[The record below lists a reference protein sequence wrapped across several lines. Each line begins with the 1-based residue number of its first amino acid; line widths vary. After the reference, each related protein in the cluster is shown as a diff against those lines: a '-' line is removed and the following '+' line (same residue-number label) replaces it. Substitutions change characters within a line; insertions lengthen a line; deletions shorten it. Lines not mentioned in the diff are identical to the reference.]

1 MDSLSAPLSFF
12 PLLYLDGAE
21 EEEEEEEECRSPG
34 GEGAAQAGGRRSID
48 VDAAERKHYL
58 CHRSRRV
65 YGGGGGGFGERG
77 AFKHHKQA
85 PVAPRNSLTYS
96 APPRQPGPITFA
108 PISRGRRLQKK
119 SH

>member
-1 MDSLSAPLSFF
+1 MDSLSAPLSLF

-65 YGGGGGGFGERG
+65 YGGEGEGLGSGGRSSIINKPLLPPET
-77 AFKHHKQA
+77 
-85 PVAPRNSLTYS
+85 PSLTL
-96 APPRQPGPITFA
+96 PPLANQAQSPSP
-108 PISRGRRLQKK
+108 Q
-119 SH
+119 